1 MILQCNTEHKNIFL
15 HIPGLKII
23 QSTKLSIKKAK
34 LSRTKEKKQ
43 AKINKHKQTNTTN
56 KNERKK

>member
-1 MILQCNTEHKNIFL
+1 MC
-15 HIPGLKII
+15 
-23 QSTKLSIKKAK
+23 TKLSIKKAK